1 MAYVLFV
8 LVCLI
13 FGSNFKLMD
22 DATEVFG
29 PLTIALGRLWGG
41 ALVLLPIVR
50 ASGLSLKVDPPT
62 LGWIV
67 FVGVVGN
74 AYPFA
79 VQPWILSHGTDHSFL
94 AVFVPLTP
102 LLTIAAAIPLLSV
115 RPTWQ
120 QSVGVLGGLAILGW
134 IVLREPESHHFELWL
149 VPLAVSVPLA
159 YAVANTMLRRQLQH
173 VSSMVVTTLVLLVAG
188 LMLLPL
194 ACWELSSRPPAGDP
208 DNWASAF
215 TALAILGPVGTGIC
229 IAMFIRL
236 VQDRGP
242 LFAGMVT
249 YLVPIVALLWGYH
262 DGEYISTAQLTG
274 IAGIL
279 AMVALVQ
286 SSQANYR
293 VPRDSDPQEAT

>member
-8 LVCLI
+8 IVCLI

-22 DATEVFG
+22 DATQVFG

-41 ALVLLPIVR
+41 AFVLLPLVR
-50 ASGLSLKVDPPT
+50 ASKLSLKVDRHT

-67 FVGVVGN
+67 FVGVIGN

-79 VQPWILSHGTDHSFL
+79 MQPWILGHGADHSFL

-102 LLTIAAAIPLLSV
+102 LMTIVAAIPLLGV

-120 QSVGVLGGLAILGW
+120 QMAGVLGGLAILLW
-134 IVLREPESHHFELWL
+134 IVVREPDSHHFDLWL
-149 VPLAVSVPLA
+149 VPFAVSVPLA

-173 VSSMVVTTLVLLVAG
+173 VPALVVTTLVLLVAG

-194 ACWELSSRPPAGDP
+194 ACWELSSRPPTGEP
-208 DNWASAF
+208 GKWASAI

-229 IAMFIRL
+229 IGLFIRL
-236 VQDRGP
+236 VQERGP

-249 YLVPIVALLWGYH
+249 YIVPIVALLWGYH
-262 DGEYISTAQLTG
+262 DGEYISTAQLVG

-293 VPRDSDPQEAT
+293 RPPGGHASKAE